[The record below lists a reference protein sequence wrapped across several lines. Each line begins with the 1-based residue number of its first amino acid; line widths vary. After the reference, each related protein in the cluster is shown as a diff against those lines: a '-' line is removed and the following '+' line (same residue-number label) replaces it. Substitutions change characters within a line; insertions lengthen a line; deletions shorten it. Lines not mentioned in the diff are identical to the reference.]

1 MKKIM
6 LAIALTGLMV
16 GATAHAEPK
25 VPSKFT
31 VKPTPVTVPPQTL
44 PTGCR
49 WVRDNSGIPDP
60 SRPMLVLSCLP
71 KP

>member
-1 MKKIM
+1 MKQIT
-6 LAIALTGLMV
+6 LAIALMGLMI

-25 VPSKFT
+25 GRPIPASPALVVPQ
-31 VKPTPVTVPPQTL
+31 QTL